1 MSQEPFER
9 ARRIWI
15 EADKRKALDL
25 VILDVSKLTV
35 ICDYFVVCSGRS
47 MTHIESLAEG
57 IADEVEEYGI
67 RATRKTSRK
76 EAKWVV
82 LDFDDVVV
90 HILAEDARTYYDLEG
105 LWSQAE
111 VIRLTEEQ
119 LAEAADDEDVLTGE
133 E

>member
-1 MSQEPFER
+1 M
-9 ARRIWI
+9 
-15 EADKRKALDL
+15 
-25 VILDVSKLTV
+25 
-35 ICDYFVVCSGRS
+35 
-47 MTHIESLAEG
+47 
-57 IADEVEEYGI
+57 
-67 RATRKTSRK
+67 
-76 EAKWVV
+76 
-82 LDFDDVVV
+82 V